1 MQVNKLQLFPVYTR
15 NDGNSNRFNA
25 SPIRQWRKQY
35 QSPLST
41 QRTSAVG
48 MPMDLPGGSI
58 ITESSPNL
66 LCSTCKGSQALTAT
80 INHVSPCTSC
90 QPITN
95 KTQFKDTNYTDS
107 SSYLQSRCSTYG
119 QRLSTTRDSS
129 INYFLDDGMVMN
141 PSDSAS
147 GAQVRESAYC
157 FNTKCKQTISTF
169 ADSASGAQV
178 RESAYCFNTKCKQTI
193 YKPNNIQYAQQGGVS
208 SGSRIARL
216 KYNTLNNNGAAFN
229 SAAGAVNINSGRY
242 QTEPSPS
249 YYTKYK
255 PQPIV
260 TPRKSKSSPYC
271 AKDCPT

>member
-1 MQVNKLQLFPVYTR
+1 MQVNKLQLLPVYTR

-141 PSDSAS
+141 PSDSAV
-147 GAQVRESAYC
+147 GP
-157 FNTKCKQTISTF
+157 
-169 ADSASGAQV
+169 QV